1 MRVRTR
7 ISIVGI
13 LVSIIAA
20 LLSAM
25 LATGSEVRLAFVLAV
40 FFSGFAGGASLMS
53 IISDIRC
60 RNREKKD

>member
-1 MRVRTR
+1 MRAKTR

-25 LATGSEVRLAFVLAV
+25 LSADSDVRLAFVLTV
-40 FFSGFAGGASLMS
+40 FFSGFAGGASLVS
-53 IISDIRC
+53 IISDIKC
-60 RNREKKD
+60 RNREKND

>member
-1 MRVRTR
+1 MTVKTR

-25 LATGSEVRLAFVLAV
+25 LTADSDVRLVFVLTV
-40 FFSGFAGGASLMS
+40 FFSGFMGGASLVAL
-53 IISDIRC
+53 INGIKR
-60 RNREKKD
+60 RNREEKG